1 MSIHQFRG
9 TPHLPMR
16 IPYFI
21 WFYSSLLL
29 LLSGIAV
36 DGGSDGGYGLPSVLL
51 ALAMVALLWG
61 VVDVVATHKRQA

>member
-1 MSIHQFRG
+1 
-9 TPHLPMR
+9 MR

-29 LLSGIAV
+29 LLSGLAA
-36 DGGSDGGYGLPSVLL
+36 DGGTEDGFGMPAVLL

-61 VVDVVATHKRQA
+61 VVDVVATHKRRA

>member
-1 MSIHQFRG
+1 
-9 TPHLPMR
+9 MR

-29 LLSGIAV
+29 LLSGLAA
-36 DGGSDGGYGLPSVLL
+36 DGGSESGYGLPAVLL
-51 ALAMVALLWG
+51 ALAMIALLWG